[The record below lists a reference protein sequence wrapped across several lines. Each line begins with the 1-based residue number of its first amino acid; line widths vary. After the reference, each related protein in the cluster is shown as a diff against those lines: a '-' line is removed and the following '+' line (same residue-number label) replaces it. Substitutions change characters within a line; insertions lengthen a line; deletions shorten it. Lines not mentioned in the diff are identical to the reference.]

1 MDATLLA
8 ALIPLVIIEL
18 GLKLVCYLDWRKRET
33 FGVQERTIWLLV
45 FLFISTIGPI
55 VYLLKGRHS

>member
-8 ALIPLVIIEL
+8 ALIPLVVIEL
-18 GLKLVCYLDWRKRET
+18 GLKLICFLDWRTRET
-33 FGVQERTIWLLV
+33 FGAQERTIWLLV

-55 VYLLKGRHS
+55 AYLVKGRRS